1 MFLGMAAV
9 LTRSGSS
16 SIEIG
21 IIAFAGLIVYLL
33 PSIVGTGRQVV
44 DLGTVMVVNIFLGW
58 TGIGW
63 IVALALAMR
72 TAVPRVEV
80 ATRPTSPTDSVASS
94 PSAAKAYLAPP
105 AGWYRETP
113 DGPVRWWTGSE
124 WGSWY
129 ALDEALNG
137 STSKLR

>member
-1 MFLGMAAV
+1 MAV
-9 LTRSGSS
+9 SS
-16 SIEIG
+16 SRPSSLEVG
-21 IIAFAGLIVYLL
+21 IVAFIGLIAYLL

-80 ATRPTSPTDSVASS
+80 ATNAMASPDSAS
-94 PSAAKAYLAPP
+94 PSPASAKAHFAPP
-105 AGWYRETP
+105 AGWYRQTP
-113 DGPVRWWTGSE
+113 DGPVRWWTGTE

-129 ALDEALNG
+129 AAEESLRG
-137 STSKLR
+137 SVPKLR